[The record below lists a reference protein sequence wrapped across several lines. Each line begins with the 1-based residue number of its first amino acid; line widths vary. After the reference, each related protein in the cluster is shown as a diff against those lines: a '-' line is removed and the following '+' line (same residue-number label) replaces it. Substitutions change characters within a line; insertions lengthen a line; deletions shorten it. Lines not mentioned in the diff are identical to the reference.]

1 MKPAY
6 GLPWGSA
13 AATREFD
20 GPTCALVIGGDKR
33 PHEAIAPSSAVTWVQ
48 AVVNLLRCAIRAIP
62 CNEADARGCI
72 TRATA
77 LILSNG
83 GGADGSTQD
92 SAACRSRQTRLTRW
106 QVGQVMEYI
115 DNHLRIPIRMS
126 ALAAVAGLSTSYF
139 FYAFRS
145 TLGESPHRYVVRRR
159 IQCAQS
165 QMFSTTDPLA
175 TIALECGFADQAHL
189 TRVFKQFTGITP
201 AVWRRAHRA
210 APASLSMN
218 GENEAHELPA

>member
-1 MKPAY
+1 MNPAY

-13 AATREFD
+13 AATREID
-20 GPTCALVIGGDKR
+20 GPWCALAIGDDKR
-33 PHEAIAPSSAVTWVQ
+33 PHEVIAPSSAVTWVQ
-48 AVVNLLRCAIRAIP
+48 AVVSLLRCASRAIP

-83 GGADGSTQD
+83 GADGFTQD
-92 SAACRSRQTRLTRW
+92 STACRSGQTRLTRW
-106 QVGQVMEYI
+106 QAGQVMEYI
-115 DNHLRIPIRMS
+115 DSHLRITIRMS

-159 IQCAQS
+159 IQRAQS
-165 QMFSTTDPLA
+165 RILATTDPLA
-175 TIALECGFADQAHL
+175 AIALECGFADQAHL
-189 TRVFKQFTGITP
+189 TRVFKQFAGVTP

-210 APASLSMN
+210 APASLSMS